1 MTSIK
6 ELIDHVI
13 DEGNRVFADTR
24 YARTWV
30 IYHDALPQW
39 WETAAQEH
47 IASRGFAD
55 RQW

>member
-1 MTSIK
+1 MTSIR

-13 DEGNRVFADTR
+13 DEGNRIFADTR
-24 YARTWV
+24 YASSWI

-39 WETAAQEH
+39 WETAAQLY

-55 RQW
+55 RQ